1 MGNKVSLVLCHVV
14 FSFPWS
20 ISFIFVKP
28 FFTLFVGL
36 QVLEMFV
43 TARVLSFAYIRSWDH
58 YVSFFLAPTTAKG
71 PRVVMLAFRI
81 WGSFYLSI
89 HLLTSGFFLY
99 WTGKAPFLDPVF
111 GSGEQV
117 LFLRVPVGLC
127 YAHPPFQKHLLF
139 EPGWRGGVLCK
150 FSGSILGLWSL
161 KESDWISSLFSLQL
175 WIFMRILSQFILWL
189 VQ

>member
-1 MGNKVSLVLCHVV
+1 M
-14 FSFPWS
+14 
-20 ISFIFVKP
+20 
-28 FFTLFVGL
+28 GL

-58 YVSFFLAPTTAKG
+58 YASFFLAPTTAKG
-71 PRVVMLAFRI
+71 PGVVMLAFRT

-89 HLLTSGFFLY
+89 HLLTSGFFSLLD
-99 WTGKAPFLDPVF
+99 WESPFLDPVF

-139 EPGWRGGVLCK
+139 EPWWRGGVLCK
-150 FSGSILGLWSL
+150 IFPAVFLDFWSL
-161 KESDWISSLFSLQL
+161 KDSDWSSPFFGLQL
-175 WIFMRILSQFILWL
+175 YEFLWEFCL
-189 VQ
+189 NS